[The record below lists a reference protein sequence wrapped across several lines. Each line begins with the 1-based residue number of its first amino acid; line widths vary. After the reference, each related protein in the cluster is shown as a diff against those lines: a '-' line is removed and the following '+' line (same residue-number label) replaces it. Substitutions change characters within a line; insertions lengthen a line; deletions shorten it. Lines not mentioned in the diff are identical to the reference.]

1 MAAAQIKP
9 ITGILRRNL
18 ILDLG
23 IGCGVGFIFGS
34 AYWYGYHMPRTNAR
48 DNFYKKLEEQRAQK
62 TGGV

>member
-1 MAAAQIKP
+1 MAATQIKP

-23 IGCGVGFIFGS
+23 IALGIGFTFGS

-48 DNFYKKLEEQRAQK
+48 DNFYKKAEEERAQK
-62 TGGV
+62 TGA